1 MILESTSCIVIL
13 NDALYRNS
21 NRTFENIFQLD
32 VIHTVKHAQ
41 VPQAHAQQDSI
52 FAAQPKSNKIS
63 TLRLDQNKAN
73 SVYGKQG
80 AAQSN
85 SKFNTLRNAQYYQ
98 KGNNFKNINCR
109 IVWGKK
115 N

>member
-1 MILESTSCIVIL
+1 M
-13 NDALYRNS
+13 
-21 NRTFENIFQLD
+21 
-32 VIHTVKHAQ
+32 IHTVKHAQ

-85 SKFNTLRNAQYYQ
+85 SKFTINYK
-98 KGNNFKNINCR
+98 KGTT
-109 IVWGKK
+109 
-115 N
+115 